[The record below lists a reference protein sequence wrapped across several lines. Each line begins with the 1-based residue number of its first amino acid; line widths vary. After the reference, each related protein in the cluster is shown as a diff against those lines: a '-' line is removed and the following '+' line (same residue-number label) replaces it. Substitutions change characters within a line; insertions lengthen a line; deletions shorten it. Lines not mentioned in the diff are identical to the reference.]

1 MLIPVGIFTVLSAE
15 HFENAYCPIEV
26 MLFGSDTLTSEV
38 QPVNAF
44 AEMVVT
50 PLLIVTFTALLAEN
64 ALGPMVV
71 TLHASPSASCSVA
84 GTTIFSAVLSHLVI
98 VTLLSESM
106 V

>member
-1 MLIPVGIFTVLSAE
+1 MSAE

-26 MLFGSDTLTSEV
+26 MLFGSDTLSSKV

-44 AEMVVT
+44 AEIVLT
-50 PLLIVTFTALLAEN
+50 PLSTVIFLTVLIAAEN

-71 TLHASPSASCSVA
+71 TLHSSPLESGSVF
-84 GTTIFSAVLSHLVI
+84 GTVIFSSVLIHLVI
-98 VTLLSESM
+98 VTLLRESM